1 VLIGDETPAAH
12 VVERHPLAAD
22 AARRLAPWWSGL

>member
-1 VLIGDETPAAH
+1 VPDGP

-22 AARRLAPWWSGL
+22 AVERLAPWWPAL